1 MQTETAPDG
10 AGMAKALGW
19 FSIALGAAEIAA
31 PNLLSRAIGLRADR
45 RSQRVFRAMGLRE
58 VLAGIAILMR
68 PRGPRRVW
76 SRVAGDAL
84 DLALLGTAAITRR
97 DSGPRVAGALAA
109 VAGVTA
115 LDVVAGRRVQRA
127 FDCSNRPVMFAVT
140 IAKSPMEVYD
150 FYRAFEQ
157 LPMFM
162 THLDTVTQTGPRM
175 SHWVARMP
183 GGHRV
188 EWDAEIIDDIPGE
201 RIIWRTTD
209 DAPFEMRGMVTFKA
223 APARDSTEVCI
234 EIQTNKLVE
243 LFAKPQIKGDLRRLK
258 QVLETGEVLQSDASL
273 HALPHPAQP
282 SGETRIQ

>member
-1 MQTETAPDG
+1 MQTETASDG

-31 PNLLSRAIGLRADR
+31 PNMLSRAIGLRPDR

-84 DLALLGTAAITRR
+84 DLALLGTAALTRR
-97 DSGPRVAGALAA
+97 NSGPRVAGALAA

-127 FDCSNRPVMFAVT
+127 FDRANRPVMFAVT
-140 IAKSPMEVYD
+140 IAKPPMEVYD
-150 FYRAFEQ
+150 FYRALEQ

-162 THLDTVTQTGPRM
+162 DHLDTVTQTGPRT
-175 SHWVARMP
+175 SHWVARLP
-183 GGHRV
+183 LGGRV
-188 EWDAEIIDDIPGE
+188 EWDAEIIEDIPGR
-201 RIIWRTTD
+201 RIVWVTTG
-209 DAPFEMRGMVTFKA
+209 DAPAQMRGVVTFEQ
-223 APARDSTEVCI
+223 APARDSTEVTV
-234 EIQTNKLVE
+234 EMESNKLVE
-243 LFAKPQIKGDLRRLK
+243 IFAKPQIKGDLRRLK

-273 HALPHPAQP
+273 HTLPHPAQP
-282 SGETRIQ
+282 SGETRFQ